1 MAFDYRKLA
10 GKIKE
15 VCGTQDNF
23 AKMLGIGRVSLS
35 KRLNNKQDF
44 TALEINRSCVILNIP
59 LSEIPEYFFCKKSSE
74 TRT

>member
-1 MAFDYRKLA
+1 MAFDYSKLS

-15 VCGTQDNF
+15 VCGTRDNF

-35 KRLNNKQDF
+35 MRLNNKQDF
-44 TALEINRSCVILNIP
+44 TANEINRSCDILDIP
-59 LSEIPEYFFCKKSSE
+59 LSEIPEYFFCRISSE

>member
-1 MAFDYRKLA
+1 MAFDYSKLS

-35 KRLNNKQDF
+35 MRLNNKQDF
-44 TALEINRSCVILNIP
+44 TAPEINRSCVILNIP
-59 LSEIPEYFFCKKSSE
+59 LSEIPDYFFCRKSSE